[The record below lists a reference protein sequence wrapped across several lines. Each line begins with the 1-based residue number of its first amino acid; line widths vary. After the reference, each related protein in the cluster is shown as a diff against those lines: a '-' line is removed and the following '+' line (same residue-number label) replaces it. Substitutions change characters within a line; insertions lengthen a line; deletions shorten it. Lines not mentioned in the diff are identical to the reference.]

1 MSVCASGGA
10 ETGGRSVAESVNP
23 PTTENAKMAAARMV
37 PQSTL
42 HIARLLLSFGKELD
56 LLEIHGTSFADA
68 AQGSSCFFRGAHG
81 MIALL

>member
-1 MSVCASGGA
+1 
-10 ETGGRSVAESVNP
+10 
-23 PTTENAKMAAARMV
+23 MAAARMV